1 MLFPHGLMAL
11 EKSPLFTGLKRM
23 GVEVE
28 AVAAGHQMLNFSQ
41 DQSEKMML
49 KDALLKPHMSGD
61 SLDHQMANLIAGVT
75 GARDGIFESV
85 LSYGKAVR
93 EQNILSYLRDKA
105 VLYPDSRKRGR
116 QTSEVDIKPQVQDIV
131 AYLSSENKTHLGVIT
146 KILDKQVVELKII
159 KNGKSWL
166 TNMHCSLIRLIYRAD
181 DPESFLNLC
190 VTALRA

>member
-1 MLFPHGLMAL
+1 M
-11 EKSPLFTGLKRM
+11 
-23 GVEVE
+23 
-28 AVAAGHQMLNFSQ
+28 
-41 DQSEKMML
+41 
-49 KDALLKPHMSGD
+49 
-61 SLDHQMANLIAGVT
+61 T

-85 LSYGKAVR
+85 LSYGKTVR
-93 EQNILSYLRDKA
+93 ELVKQNILSYLREKA

-116 QTSEVDIKPQVQDIV
+116 QTSEVDIKPQLQDIV

-159 KNGKSWL
+159 KNGKSCL